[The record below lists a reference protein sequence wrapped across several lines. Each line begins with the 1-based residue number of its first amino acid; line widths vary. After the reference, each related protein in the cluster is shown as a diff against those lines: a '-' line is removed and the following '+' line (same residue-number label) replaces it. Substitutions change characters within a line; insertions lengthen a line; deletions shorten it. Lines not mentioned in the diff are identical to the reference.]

1 MQGDVEQLQPIG
13 AGSGFQLTKSAVGDA
28 KLTEIRRQGKQED
41 RETALS
47 FYATDESGQIIDLKR
62 PAVPGADPR
71 QGQRNQGPVAR
82 HHPRNGHGEGLPRA
96 LAARILEDPTPMQE
110 KLVIAH
116 TRADVA
122 ALNAGIRAG
131 LKERGELGQDE
142 VVIEARDK
150 GRKFDLALSKGDQ
163 IVFTAKNKDL
173 GSSMARRRWWR
184 TSSPQGRAATTS
196 AFPFA
201 RRPRPMAGD

>member
-1 MQGDVEQLQPIG
+1 AKVIMQGDVEQLQPIG

-47 FYATDESGQIIDLKR
+47 FYATDESGQIIDLKKASR
-62 PAVPGADPR
+62 SRAQTLDKG
-71 QGQRNQGPVAR
+71 NEIKAR
-82 HHPRNGHGEGLPRA
+82 LLGTIRETATEKDSRERLLHEYF
-96 LAARILEDPTPMQE
+96 EDPTPMQE

-163 IVFTAKNKDL
+163 IVFTAKNK
-173 GSSMARRRWWR
+173 
-184 TSSPQGRAATTS
+184 
-196 AFPFA
+196 
-201 RRPRPMAGD
+201 